1 MRSKKDNSRLQGFSD
16 AVFALSATLLVVTLE
31 VPSSYEALLESV
43 AGFPAFALA
52 FAAIIS
58 LWYEHRR
65 FFTEYPLADDIAI
78 VLNSLLLF
86 VVLLYVY
93 PLKLL
98 SLVIA
103 EHFLG
108 AAPDVTVGM
117 GEAEAQGLYLI
128 FGAAIFA
135 VTGVFALL
143 HLRAWRFREQ
153 LGLDELDR
161 FDLRVRTMTLGG
173 VALLAGLSMGVAAL
187 GLGLNWGLPFLVY
200 VLSPVLYA
208 IEAHFVGD
216 RRRQLE
222 AASQEPDAPE
232 S

>member
-1 MRSKKDNSRLQGFSD
+1 MRIKKDITRLQGFSD

-31 VPSSYEALLESV
+31 VPDSYEALLDSV

-65 FFTEYPLADDIAI
+65 FFNEYPLVDDITL

-108 AAPDVTVGM
+108 AAPDVTIGM
-117 GEAEAQGLYLI
+117 GEAETRGLYLI

-135 VTGVFALL
+135 VTAVFALL
-143 HLRAWRFREQ
+143 HLRAWRLREQ
-153 LGLDELDR
+153 LGLNELDR
-161 FDLRVRTMTLGG
+161 YELRVRAMILGG
-173 VALLAGLSMGVAAL
+173 VAAIAGLSMLLAAL
-187 GLGLNWGLPFLVY
+187 GLGLSWGLPFLVY
-200 VLSPVLYA
+200 LLSPVLYA
-208 IEAHFVGD
+208 IEARFVEEH
-216 RRRQLE
+216 RRQVE
-222 AASQEPDAPE
+222 TAMQEPDTPE

>member
-31 VPSSYEALLESV
+31 VPSSYEALLESI

-65 FFTEYPLADDIAI
+65 FFNEYPLIDDITI

-103 EHFLG
+103 ELFLG

-117 GEAEAQGLYLI
+117 GETEVRGLYLI

-135 VTGVFALL
+135 VTIVFGLL
-143 HLRAWRFREQ
+143 HRRAWQFRDQ
-153 LGLDELDR
+153 LDLNELDR
-161 FDLRVRTMTLGG
+161 FELRVRALTIVG
-173 VALLAGLSMGVAAL
+173 VAVIAGLSMLIAAL
-187 GLGLNWGLPFLVY
+187 GIGLSWGLPVLVY
-200 VLSPVLYA
+200 LLSPVLYA
-208 IEAHFVGD
+208 IEGHFVGD

-222 AASQEPDAPE
+222 AAMREPDAPE